1 MYELYVLQHSIF
13 DTNNNG
19 FVRGCLLNKL
29 FNLDHHTGDQ
39 R

>member
-19 FVRGCLLNKL
+19 FVRSYHPNKP
-29 FNLDHHTGDQ
+29 FNLDHHTGNKQ
-39 R
+39 

>member
-19 FVRGCLLNKL
+19 FVGSYHPNKP
-29 FNLDHHTGDQ
+29 FNLDHHTGNKQ
-39 R
+39 